1 MVFGSM
7 EASVDDGG
15 AWPGGEV
22 RRQGRTTYQ
31 ASVIL
36 AIDYELEK

>member
-15 AWPGGEV
+15 AWPGEV

-36 AIDYELEK
+36 AIDYELEN